1 MKRFLKLIILTICSF
16 LLVSCDEV
24 SHYQAFMLTTNTKD
38 NELSVSFE
46 KLKGTLIKK
55 INNTN
60 ENDGMIYYEVTC
72 ENGSYQIYYKINDDK
87 ELLVS
92 VDAGDNIKKQT
103 GYIESREDVIIYIV
117 ADEGAKG
124 KIKIYLV

>member
-1 MKRFLKLIILTICSF
+1 MKRFLKLIVLTICSF

-24 SHYQAFMLTTNTKD
+24 SNYQAFMLITNIKD

-46 KLKGTLIKK
+46 KLKGTIIKK

-103 GYIESREDVIIYIV
+103 GYIESREDVTIYIV